1 MVEQL
6 SKLKSNIEQTIMDM
20 EWTIFVNTLCSIH
33 HHKSFIKARYVWA
46 NIRKDKFL
54 DTCAN
59 FVHMVELVL
68 MALRA
73 FDGQKTH
80 HGEGMTCH
88 ENIRTACLI
97 SLWN

>member
-1 MVEQL
+1 M
-6 SKLKSNIEQTIMDM
+6 
-20 EWTIFVNTLCSIH
+20 
-33 HHKSFIKARYVWA
+33 
-46 NIRKDKFL
+46 

-97 SLWN
+97 SL